1 MWPQLT
7 AKTRLAR
14 DQSPACSEVTTR
26 VDRHHGRPLHGIAIA
41 NGAAVQLR
49 RELRHLEFEVR
60 LFKSLNA
67 DVA

>member
-1 MWPQLT
+1 M
-7 AKTRLAR
+7 RLAQRR
-14 DQSPACSEVTTR
+14 DWRADQNRHLVLSSPPAWIATTVACC
-26 VDRHHGRPLHGIAIA
+26 GIAIA

-67 DVA
+67 YVA